1 MTEKEASQKILATLR
16 SENYPDNYLPELV
29 EFLEISQFSNT
40 SLSNEKIQS
49 LEKILNELKQQCPV
63 EYIVGH
69 AHFYGY
75 QFIVNQHVLIPRVDT
90 EELVSGTLNIIKELP
105 QKLTLIDIGTGSGAI
120 ILSLAKKLLETSR
133 KDTTTYIATDI
144 STGTLEIAKKNA
156 QLLAIDSVTF
166 QLADVSPQDCQG
178 NFLLPDDEDV
188 VIVTNP
194 PYIDKKAKATLPSSV
209 VEYEPHLAL
218 FEQEGFLKKLTD
230 YLHFLRSNGKRV
242 HLAIEYSKDEKMIQ
256 RFAKDLRTSPVEI
269 L

>member
-29 EFLEISQFSNT
+29 KFLEISQFSNT

-49 LEKILNELKQQCPV
+49 LEKILDELKQQCPV

-69 AHFYGY
+69 AHFYGN

-144 STGTLEIAKKNA
+144 SQEAVKVAEINAKTLVINNV
-156 QLLAIDSVTF
+156 IF
-166 QLADVSPQDCQG
+166 QLADVYPRDNQG
-178 NFLLPDDEDV
+178 NFLLPEDENV

-194 PYIDKKAKATLPSSV
+194 PYIEKKNMATLPSSV

-218 FEQEGFLKKLTD
+218 FEQEGFLEKLTA